1 MSNSR
6 GSIRYPL
13 LGLLALSMG
22 VAGVGLTFASYQK
35 VFADTVMVEVRLERA
50 EEQLDRQAD
59 VKVNGV
65 RVGEVKELS
74 PTAEGDV
81 LLSVALDRELAA
93 KVPAD
98 VTARLVP
105 KTLFGEKYV
114 ELVPQG
120 ADDSIRAGTVIA
132 QDMTRRSVRLQE
144 VFDSLDP
151 LLRTVRPAD
160 LNAATSSLAFA
171 LAGNGA
177 DLGRTLD
184 SVAAYAGSA
193 RTFLPDLEADLTLL
207 ADVAAVYARVAPR
220 LLGITGDAVTT
231 ISTVRDEIG
240 DVAAALRGTSDVSG
254 RVRVLL
260 EENEETLVGLMES
273 LRPTLALLEEYSPEF
288 DCVFNGAKLAIQR
301 IYDVF
306 GGDDGP
312 FVIRGRLRL
321 GQTRGVYPR
330 GFAPNEPLQAK
341 LLEELK
347 AFGPSCPV
355 VTDEAI
361 GGTPNADIPA
371 PALALIG
378 SYRGLLG
385 LPATP
390 LDTGQQQEQEQEQ
403 DGERDPL
410 PGLDLPQ
417 GLLDSLDL
425 PLPES
430 SAETSDGLLSPF
442 FDMVANVTSGLRT
455 KEDQ

>member
-1 MSNSR
+1 M
-6 GSIRYPL
+6 
-13 LGLLALSMG
+13 
-22 VAGVGLTFASYQK
+22 
-35 VFADTVMVEVRLERA
+35 
-50 EEQLDRQAD
+50 
-59 VKVNGV
+59 
-65 RVGEVKELS
+65 
-74 PTAEGDV
+74 
-81 LLSVALDRELAA
+81 
-93 KVPAD
+93 
-98 VTARLVP
+98 P

>member
-81 LLSVALDRELAA
+81 L
-93 KVPAD
+93 PAD